1 MGYNVYIEWEIRN
14 AEMIT
19 NTDRIVTMML
29 ADVAISDIAVRL
41 AITETEVV
49 EVIRE
54 ALKELIL
61 GE

>member
-1 MGYNVYIEWEIRN
+1 
-14 AEMIT
+14 MIT

-54 ALKELIL
+54 ALKELVL
-61 GE
+61 GEQ

>member
-1 MGYNVYIEWEIRN
+1 
-14 AEMIT
+14 MIT

>member
-1 MGYNVYIEWEIRN
+1 ML
-14 AEMIT
+14 T

-41 AITETEVV
+41 AITEAEVIEVV
-49 EVIRE
+49 RE
-54 ALKELIL
+54 TLKELIL

>member
-1 MGYNVYIEWEIRN
+1 
-14 AEMIT
+14 MIT

-54 ALKELIL
+54 ALKELVL

>member
-1 MGYNVYIEWEIRN
+1 
-14 AEMIT
+14 MIT

-54 ALKELIL
+54 ALKDLIL

>member
-1 MGYNVYIEWEIRN
+1 
-14 AEMIT
+14 MIT

-41 AITETEVV
+41 AITETEVI

>member
-1 MGYNVYIEWEIRN
+1 MV
-14 AEMIT
+14 T

>member
-1 MGYNVYIEWEIRN
+1 
-14 AEMIT
+14 MIT

-41 AITETEVV
+41 SITETEVV

-54 ALKELIL
+54 TLKDLIL